1 MNDTKFDVVGIGNA
15 IVDVLAHCKE
25 EDLARLELVKNAMTL
40 IDADRA
46 DALYDQ
52 MGPGLEM
59 SGGSAGNT
67 MAGIAA
73 LGGKG
78 AYIGKVRDDQ
88 LGQVFRH
95 DIRAIGVAFDSAAA
109 TEGSP
114 TARCLIFVTP
124 DGHRTMN
131 TFLGAC
137 AELGPDDIDE
147 DLIKSAKVTYME
159 GYLWDR
165 PEAKDAFVKAAKVA
179 HDAGRQVSISLSD
192 SFCVDRHRES
202 FRELVDDHIDV
213 LFANE
218 EEIKSL
224 YEVETFEEALAE
236 VRKHCRV
243 AALTRSEKGAVIV
256 SQDELYEISAEPVA
270 KVVDTGQMTA
280 EVAERRPGRVQA
292 HAQRRHQPAGGRLL
306 VVGRVWRRRGCRGCR
321 NRGRRLLSFGNLSS
335 EVPRPLQEVGLSC
348 AQLGLA
354 SLARLVVAGLNVPV
368 ARKVFVVRKGHR
380 FKPPHP

>member
-25 EDLARLELVKNAMTL
+25 EDLERLELVKNAMTL

-95 DIRAIGVAFDSAAA
+95 DIRAMGVAFDSAAA

-137 AELGPDDIDE
+137 TELGPVDIDE

-165 PEAKDAFVKAAKVA
+165 PEAKDAFIKAAKVA
-179 HDAGRQVSISLSD
+179 HEAGRQVSISLSD
-192 SFCVDRHRES
+192 SFCVDRHRDS

-256 SQDELYEISAEPVA
+256 SKDELYEISAEPVA
-270 KVVDTGQMTA
+270 KVIDTTGAGDLFASGFLYGYTQGHPLEICGQLGA
-280 EVAERRPGRVQA
+280 ICA
-292 HAQRRHQPAGGRLL
+292 
-306 VVGRVWRRRGCRGCR
+306 
-321 NRGRRLLSFGNLSS
+321 S
-335 EVPRPLQEVGLSC
+335 EVISHMGARPDADLKELI
-348 AQLGLA
+348 AKA
-354 SLARLVVAGLNVPV
+354 I
-368 ARKVFVVRKGHR
+368 
-380 FKPPHP
+380 

>member
-1 MNDTKFDVVGIGNA
+1 MTTTTVDVVGIGNA
-15 IVDVLAHCKE
+15 IVDVLTHCKE

-40 IDADRA
+40 IDADTA
-46 DALYDQ
+46 DALYEQ
-52 MGPGLEM
+52 MGSGMEM

-88 LGQVFRH
+88 LGTVFRH
-95 DIRAIGVAFDSAAA
+95 DIRAIGVEFNSSPASGG
-109 TEGSP
+109 TP

-137 AELGPDDIDE
+137 TELGPDDIDE

-165 PEAKDAFVKAAKVA
+165 PEAKDAFVKAAKIA
-179 HDAGRQVSISLSD
+179 HEAGRQVSITLSD
-192 SFCVDRHRES
+192 SFCVDRHRDS
-202 FRELVDDHIDV
+202 FRDLVHNHIDI

-218 EEIKSL
+218 AEIISL

-236 VRKHCRV
+236 VRKHCKI
-243 AALTRSEKGAVIV
+243 AALTRSEKGSVIV
-256 SQDELYEISAEPVA
+256 SGNDVIEVAAEPVER
-270 KVVDTGQMTA
+270 VVDTTG
-280 EVAERRPGRVQA
+280 
-292 HAQRRHQPAGGRLL
+292 AGDLFASGFLFGYTQGFDLGKCGRL
-306 VVGRVWRRRGCRGCR
+306 GSICAAEIISHMGA
-321 NRGRRLLSFGNLSS
+321 
-335 EVPRPLQEVGLSC
+335 RPDADLKELTKSI
-348 AQLGLA
+348 
-354 SLARLVVAGLNVPV
+354 VA
-368 ARKVFVVRKGHR
+368 A
-380 FKPPHP
+380 

>member
-1 MNDTKFDVVGIGNA
+1 MNDTTVDVVGIGNA

-25 EDLARLELVKNAMTL
+25 EDLTRLNLVKNAMTL
-40 IDADRA
+40 IDAETA
-46 DALYDQ
+46 DSLYDQ
-52 MGPGLEM
+52 MGPGMEM

-95 DIRAIGVAFDSAAA
+95 DIRAIGVEFNSAPA
-109 TEGSP
+109 TAGSP

-124 DGHRTMN
+124 DGDRTMN

-137 AELGPDDIDE
+137 TELGPEDIDE

-165 PEAKDAFVKAAKVA
+165 PEAKEAFVKAAKIA
-179 HDAGRQVSISLSD
+179 HEAGRQVSISLSD

-202 FRELVDDHIDV
+202 FRDLVHNHIDV

-218 EEIKSL
+218 DEIKSL

-236 VRKHCRV
+236 VRKHCKV
-243 AALTRSEKGAVIV
+243 AALTRGEKGAVIV
-256 SQDELYEISAEPVA
+256 ADNELYEISAEPVA
-270 KVVDTGQMTA
+270 KVVDTTGAGDLFASGFLYGYTQGHELPVCGQLGA
-280 EVAERRPGRVQA
+280 ICA
-292 HAQRRHQPAGGRLL
+292 
-306 VVGRVWRRRGCRGCR
+306 
-321 NRGRRLLSFGNLSS
+321 S
-335 EVPRPLQEVGLSC
+335 EVISHMGARPDADLKELT
-348 AQLGLA
+348 AKA
-354 SLARLVVAGLNVPV
+354 I
-368 ARKVFVVRKGHR
+368 
-380 FKPPHP
+380 

>member
-1 MNDTKFDVVGIGNA
+1 MNDTTVDVVGIGNA

-25 EDLARLELVKNAMTL
+25 EDLERLKLVKNAMTL
-40 IDADRA
+40 IDAETA
-46 DALYDQ
+46 DSLYEQ

-95 DIRAIGVAFDSAAA
+95 DIRAIGVEFNTAPA
-109 TEGSP
+109 TTGAP

-137 AELGPDDIDE
+137 TELGPDDIDAE
-147 DLIKSAKVTYME
+147 QIKSAKVTYME

-165 PEAKDAFVKAAKVA
+165 PQAKEAFIKAAGIA

-192 SFCVDRHRES
+192 SFCVDRHRDS
-202 FRELVDDHIDV
+202 FRDLVHHHIDV

-236 VRKHCRV
+236 VRKHCKV

-256 SQDELYEISAEPVA
+256 SDNELYEISAEPVPR
-270 KVVDTGQMTA
+270 VVDTTGAGDLFASGFLYGYTKGHDLATCGQFGAICAGEIISHMGA
-280 EVAERRPGRVQA
+280 RPDA
-292 HAQRRHQPAGGRLL
+292 D
-306 VVGRVWRRRGCRGCR
+306 
-321 NRGRRLLSFGNLSS
+321 
-335 EVPRPLQEVGLSC
+335 LQELI
-348 AQLGLA
+348 AKA
-354 SLARLVVAGLNVPV
+354 I
-368 ARKVFVVRKGHR
+368 
-380 FKPPHP
+380 

>member
-1 MNDTKFDVVGIGNA
+1 MHDTKVDVVGIGNA
-15 IVDVLAHCKE
+15 IVDVLANCKE
-25 EDLARLELVKNAMTL
+25 EDLKRLNLVKNSMTL
-40 IDADRA
+40 IDADDA
-46 DALYDQ
+46 DRLYEQ
-52 MGPGLEM
+52 MGPGMEM

-95 DIRAIGVAFDSAAA
+95 DIRAIGVQFNS
-109 TEGSP
+109 TPSTTGSP

-124 DGHRTMN
+124 DGDRTMN

-137 AELGPDDIDE
+137 AELGPEDIDE
-147 DLIKSAKVTYME
+147 DLIKSAKLTYME

-165 PEAKDAFVKAAKVA
+165 PEAKDAFIKAAKVA
-179 HDAGRQVSISLSD
+179 HEAGRQVSISLSD

-202 FRELVDDHIDV
+202 FRDLVHNHIDV

-218 EEIKSL
+218 DEIKSL

-236 VRKHCRV
+236 VRKHCKV

-256 SQDELYEISAEPVA
+256 SDNELYEISAEPVA
-270 KVVDTGQMTA
+270 RVLDTTGAGDLFASGFLYGYTKGHDLATCGQLGAICAA
-280 EVAERRPGRVQA
+280 EVISHMG
-292 HAQRRHQPAGGRLL
+292 
-306 VVGRVWRRRGCRGCR
+306 
-321 NRGRRLLSFGNLSS
+321 
-335 EVPRPLQEVGLSC
+335 
-348 AQLGLA
+348 
-354 SLARLVVAGLNVPV
+354 ARPV
-368 ARKVFVVRKGHR
+368 ADLKDLISKAI
-380 FKPPHP
+380 

>member
-1 MNDTKFDVVGIGNA
+1 MTETKFDVVGIGNA
-15 IVDVLAHCKE
+15 IVDVLAHCTE
-25 EDLARLELVKNAMTL
+25 EDLARLNLVKNSMTL
-40 IDADRA
+40 IDAETA
-46 DALYDQ
+46 DSLYAQ

-95 DIRAIGVAFDSAAA
+95 DIRATGIAFDTAPA
-109 TEGSP
+109 TLGAP

-137 AELGPDDIDE
+137 VELGPDDIDAQ
-147 DLIKSAKVTYME
+147 LIAASRVIYME

-165 PEAKDAFVKAAKVA
+165 EDAKNAFIKAAQIA
-179 HDAGRQVSISLSD
+179 HEAGRQVSISLSD
-192 SFCVDRHRES
+192 SFCVDRHRAS
-202 FRELVDDHIDV
+202 FRDLVHNHIDV

-224 YEVETFEEALAE
+224 YEVDSFDAALAE
-236 VRKHCRV
+236 VRRHCKV

-256 SQDELYEISAEPVA
+256 SDDEIHIIAAEPVDR
-270 KVVDTGQMTA
+270 VVDSTGAGDLFASGFLYGYTKGFELAQCGRLGAICAA
-280 EVAERRPGRVQA
+280 EVISHMGARPDADLKELMQK
-292 HAQRRHQPAGGRLL
+292 
-306 VVGRVWRRRGCRGCR
+306 
-321 NRGRRLLSFGNLSS
+321 S
-335 EVPRPLQEVGLSC
+335 
-348 AQLGLA
+348 
-354 SLARLVVAGLNVPV
+354 LNV
-368 ARKVFVVRKGHR
+368 
-380 FKPPHP
+380 